1 MAERTK
7 SKIACF
13 AGPSFHEGSKP
24 PPGVAVCAK
33 AKTGRSGPDNAGRSA
48 SVESRTRRSIPEEG
62 AIGCMFD
69 LDAAGKLL
77 DGGFLSFFMA
87 CSTEKLLP
95 PGAAGN
101 CRKLTRCCATSEDRA
116 R

>member
-1 MAERTK
+1 
-7 SKIACF
+7 F

-48 SVESRTRRSIPEEG
+48 SVESRTRRWIPEEG

-77 DGGFLSFFMA
+77 DGGFQMFISSRSAALSSGRAGPMGAHRSRAPHGGARAA
-87 CSTEKLLP
+87 CVTPFSR
-95 PGAAGN
+95 G
-101 CRKLTRCCATSEDRA
+101 
-116 R
+116 